1 MTALLSTAF
10 FPNIQYMSKFNA
22 GKVVIEKYETY
33 PKQTYRNRCNVLS
46 ANGVLPLSVPVQ
58 KNYHTLTKDIRI
70 DYSEMWQRNHLTA
83 LKSAYKN
90 SAFYD
95 YYFYKFERFFEKR
108 ETFLIDLNENVLQTL
123 ISVLKIDADYSYTT
137 DYIFDSTGYADFR
150 ESISPKPS
158 KNRPDEAFV
167 VKPYTQVF
175 CDRFEFVPNLS
186 VLDMIFN
193 VGPESNRY
201 LEDSFRISNV

>member
-1 MTALLSTAF
+1 
-10 FPNIQYMSKFNA
+10 MSKFLA

-33 PKQTYRNRCNVLS
+33 PKQTYRNRCNILS

-95 YYFYKFERFFEKR
+95 YYFYKFERFFEKK

-123 ISVLKIDADYSYTT
+123 FAVLKIDADYSYTT
-137 DYIFDSTGYADFR
+137 DYIFDSTGYTDFR

-158 KNRPDEAFV
+158 
-167 VKPYTQVF
+167 
-175 CDRFEFVPNLS
+175 
-186 VLDMIFN
+186 
-193 VGPESNRY
+193 
-201 LEDSFRISNV
+201 

>member
-10 FPNIQYMSKFNA
+10 FPNVQYMSKFLA

-33 PKQTYRNRCNVLS
+33 PKQTYRNRCNILS

-70 DYSEMWQRNHLTA
+70 DYSEMWQRNHLIA

-123 ISVLKIDADYSYTT
+123 FAVLKIDADYLYTT
-137 DYIFDSTGYADFR
+137 DYIFDSTGYTDFR

-158 KNRPDEAFV
+158 KNRSDEAFV
-167 VKPYTQVF
+167 PKPYTQVF
-175 CDRFEFVPNLS
+175 CDRFDFVPNLS
-186 VLDMIFN
+186 ILDLIFN
-193 VGPESNRY
+193 VGLESKDY
-201 LEDSFRISNV
+201 LKLCVQ

>member
-10 FPNIQYMSKFNA
+10 FPNVQYMSKFLA

-33 PKQTYRNRCNVLS
+33 PKQTYRNRCNILS

-58 KNYHTLTKDIRI
+58 KNFHTLTKDIRI

-95 YYFYKFERFFEKR
+95 YYFYKFEPFFERK
-108 ETFLIDLNENVLQTL
+108 ETFLIDLNEKVLQTL
-123 ISVLKIDADYSYTT
+123 FSVLKIDAKYSYTT
-137 DYIFDSTGYADFR
+137 DYVFDSTGYEDFR
-150 ESISPKPS
+150 DSISPKPS
-158 KNRPDEAFV
+158 KNRPDGAFV
-167 VKPYTQVF
+167 LKPYTQVF
-175 CDRFEFVPNLS
+175 CDRFDFMPNLS
-186 VLDMIFN
+186 VLDLIFN
-193 VGPESNRY
+193 VGPESRDY
-201 LEDSFRISNV
+201 LVNCLR